1 MKQLNKE
8 PSTEE
13 LHGINNGDNLNDDN
27 EYEPSPDTEKYKEWE
42 LKERF
47 LNEMVELNKEVG
59 DRDRYIDDTPPL
71 CQRGCRE
78 FESRLSL
85 SFLNSRV

>member
-1 MKQLNKE
+1 MIGPVIDFEFMRINIKKLNK
-8 PSTEE
+8 
-13 LHGINNGDNLNDDN
+13 DNLDDGISYITENLDDDN

-59 DRDRYIDDTPPL
+59 NRDKG
-71 CQRGCRE
+71 QKK
-78 FESRLSL
+78 
-85 SFLNSRV
+85 